1 MSPALE
7 DVVGN
12 AIIDRDF
19 RVSLLNGKR
28 ARLLSQFDLS
38 PEEHQVLMDIRA
50 ESLESFARQRI
61 RLGGVATGETAS
73 VFAGVGLIYVA
84 PNLGR
89 R

>member
-7 DVVGN
+7 DVVGS

-19 RVSLLNGKR
+19 RVGLLNGKR

-50 ESLESFARQRI
+50 ESLESFARQLYGWVEAQRAK
-61 RLGGVATGETAS
+61 RPVYLPA
-73 VFAGVGLIYVA
+73 
-84 PNLGR
+84 
-89 R
+89 

>member
-7 DVVGN
+7 DVVGS

-19 RVSLLNGKR
+19 RVGLLNGKR

-50 ESLESFARQRI
+50 ESLESFARQLYGWVESQRT
-61 RLGGVATGETAS
+61 RHPAYSLA
-73 VFAGVGLIYVA
+73 
-84 PNLGR
+84 
-89 R
+89 

>member
-7 DVVGN
+7 DVVGS

-19 RVSLLNGKR
+19 RVGLLNGKR

-50 ESLESFARQRI
+50 ESLESFARQLI
-61 RLGGVATGETAS
+61 WLGGITAGETPRLLT
-73 VFAGVGLIYVA
+73 GLGSTYVA
-84 PNLGR
+84 PNPGR